1 MCWKLKRKSQWSR
14 YDKKLRKPSWRDIVC
29 LFLARCPVS
38 GRVNR
43 CPGLIVLMLITCACC
58 LTLMKVIPT
67 RFFKL
72 FERVARA
79 RDWPDADCALML
91 QCVLTGRAQSAY
103 SSLCLE
109 DSSSYSKMKSAVL
122 RAYELV
128 PEAYRQ
134 RFRSFE
140 QKQDQQTYVEMAR
153 DLSVHFKRWLTALDV
168 TTFDDLCELMT
179 LEQFKNILP
188 DKIAT
193 YITEHR
199 VTSAAEADVAADEFV
214 LLHKSRFGGRSG
226 ALAVFEGSRKV
237 GSFGMEPRKLG
248 LVKSEGD
255 NNDICHYCREKGH
268 WKADCP
274 ALRAKSEGGRYF
286 VGPVALAAP
295 VKSCCVADVLTS
307 HLGGS
312 EVLASYAP
320 FIRDG
325 LVSLVGSNVRVPI
338 KILRDTGAF
347 DSYIVDS
354 VLPLSYESDTGDTL
368 LSWGMGLKVLPIP
381 VHRMYIVCGLVKG
394 EVAVGV
400 RPALPI
406 EGIQFILG
414 NGLAGSRVWTDV
426 PPVLLVTGGP
436 IESRSEESSTVL
448 ADVTSS
454 CVITR
459 AMDKNMFRKQK
470 TKHCP
475 TSQSGRGVDGGRGGG
490 SVDGGRGGGSRGR
503 GRGKEMSCYRCGDQG
518 HMARDC
524 GHANDRKCYSCGG
537 LGHIQRRC
545 SRVKCYR
552 CGDIGHVAVH
562 CSKAS
567 ETNCYN

>member
-1 MCWKLKRKSQWSR
+1 
-14 YDKKLRKPSWRDIVC
+14 
-29 LFLARCPVS
+29 
-38 GRVNR
+38 
-43 CPGLIVLMLITCACC
+43 
-58 LTLMKVIPT
+58 
-67 RFFKL
+67 
-72 FERVARA
+72 
-79 RDWPDADCALML
+79 
-91 QCVLTGRAQSAY
+91 
-103 SSLCLE
+103 
-109 DSSSYSKMKSAVL
+109 
-122 RAYELV
+122 
-128 PEAYRQ
+128 
-134 RFRSFE
+134 
-140 QKQDQQTYVEMAR
+140 MAR

-199 VTSAAEADVAADEFV
+199 VTSAAEAAVAADEFV

-226 ALAVFEGSRKV
+226 ALTVFEGSRKAVDV

-248 LVKSEGD
+248 LVKSEVD
-255 NNDICHYCREKGH
+255 NDICHYCREKGH
-268 WKADCP
+268 WKAECP

-286 VGPVALAAP
+286 VGPVALAVP

-307 HLGGS
+307 HLCGS

-354 VLPLSYESDTGDTL
+354 VLPLSYESDTGDTV

-381 VHRMYIVCGLVKG
+381 VHRMYIDCDLVKG

-406 EGIQFILG
+406 EGIHFILG

-426 PPVLLVTGGP
+426 PPAFLVTGGP
-436 IESRSEESSTVL
+436 IESGSEESSTVL

-454 CVITR
+454 CVTTR
-459 AMDKNMFRKQK
+459 AMDKNMFGNQK
-470 TKHCP
+470 IKHCP
-475 TSQSGRGVDGGRGGG
+475 TSQSGRGGGG
-490 SVDGGRGGGSRGR
+490 VDGGRGGGSRGR

-524 GHANDRKCYSCGG
+524 GYANDRKCYSCGG

-552 CGDIGHVAVH
+552 CGDIGHVAVQ
-562 CSKAS
+562 CSKPS